1 MGKIHKKATIHYIVV
16 EQQLWSL
23 FEYPSNGIK
32 GNWKL
37 NSCRKRIWLTKQKEL
52 DFHNNDS
59 IPYLKDL

>member
-37 NSCRKRIWLTKQKEL
+37 NSKGKRVRLME
-52 DFHNNDS
+52 
-59 IPYLKDL
+59 